1 VSRSLTLVAA
11 AIAVLTLTFAQTPDR
26 AAGARVAVAE
36 AVRPPDPAAPAQ
48 RLTAGADTETMA
60 TGAGAGLFP
69 EGAELNGVRLSRS
82 TFGTGVLIFAS
93 GSAVGT
99 FQTVLA
105 GTSLLGLPQHITVE
119 GKIGGGTRNA
129 DGSVTLSGSSI
140 VDMGDGGVPSAGL
153 PFSVTL
159 STGAIALVL
168 GTTALPT
175 QTLTGGGIT
184 IQ

>member
-1 VSRSLTLVAA
+1 VRRGATVVGATLVALA
-11 AIAVLTLTFAQTPDR
+11 LTFSAAPDR
-26 AAGARVAVAE
+26 AAARPVIGE
-36 AVRPPDPAAPAQ
+36 ASHARDAAAPAPRPAAAQ
-48 RLTAGADTETMA
+48 GETMT

-82 TFGTGVLIFAS
+82 TFGAGVLIFAS

-105 GTSLLGLPQHITVE
+105 GTSLLGLPQNITID
-119 GKIGGGTRNA
+119 GKVGGGTRNA

-140 VDMGDGGVPSAGL
+140 VDMGDGSVPSAGV

-159 STGAIALVL
+159 STATIALVL